1 MARYYLRIQQGQ
13 FSGVSDLGPDFS
25 DDRAA
30 WEELANVGS
39 DLLVGI
45 ARKLKR
51 QLADRAFGRGQ
62 ESQIQAQSGRGN
74 VRQIISA
81 LLAIPT
87 MLKKPRRQSDSAA
100 DDPTAADPN
109 TVSDAAP

>member
-45 ARKLKR
+45 ARKLK
-51 QLADRAFGRGQ
+51 QDANW
-62 ESQIQAQSGRGN
+62 QIE
-74 VRQIISA
+74 
-81 LLAIPT
+81 LLDEG
-87 MLKKPRRQSDSAA
+87 KKAKFRLSLVAETFDK
-100 DDPTAADPN
+100 
-109 TVSDAAP
+109 